1 MHPAFRVGEEAIS
14 VSLKLHESD
23 AMTLAGTPIERI
35 VIEIGRTAVLLRT
48 SDHKLAKML
57 LDCYNEFVTP
67 AENVAA
73 EFEIESHDGG
83 PISSEQE
90 VSVRWKND
98 QWIIERGDFRVRWSP
113 RRRAGTIRQA
123 ASPFATDSALRIVH
137 SLVLAS
143 EGGFLLHAA
152 SAIRNGRAFLFAG
165 ASGAGKT
172 TISSLAPSD
181 VVLLSDEISYIRREG
196 NTYRAYGTPFTGEL
210 GRNGEN
216 VSAPVEKLFF
226 LVQASSNGE
235 ACVGRSEAV
244 GKLLKN
250 ILFFSI
256 ETSLIERMFK
266 TAVDFA
272 SCVPAKN
279 LLFSP
284 EPAIWNLI
292 A

>member
-57 LDCYNEFVTP
+57 LDRYNGFVTP

-172 TISSLAPSD
+172 TMLRFLALTFAQARRKRSSAKVVKNRQRDSEKIRKAQERVKSEFRFDNYPLPIFVYLNRLRD
-181 VVLLSDEISYIRREG
+181 VSNWPPHRSLLDALTDEWS
-196 NTYRAYGTPFTGEL
+196 
-210 GRNGEN
+210 
-216 VSAPVEKLFF
+216 
-226 LVQASSNGE
+226 
-235 ACVGRSEAV
+235 
-244 GKLLKN
+244 
-250 ILFFSI
+250 
-256 ETSLIERMFK
+256 
-266 TAVDFA
+266 AVD
-272 SCVPAKN
+272 K
-279 LLFSP
+279 LRKLP
-284 EPAIWNLI
+284 EGFFKKKLW
-292 A
+292 

>member
-57 LDCYNEFVTP
+57 LDRYNGFVTP

-172 TISSLAPSD
+172 TMRFLISGA
-181 VVLLSDEISYIRREG
+181 
-196 NTYRAYGTPFTGEL
+196 RAIP
-210 GRNGEN
+210 
-216 VSAPVEKLFF
+216 
-226 LVQASSNGE
+226 
-235 ACVGRSEAV
+235 
-244 GKLLKN
+244 
-250 ILFFSI
+250 
-256 ETSLIERMFK
+256 IERMGRRSPGNWDAMARTFLRRWK
-266 TAVDFA
+266 
-272 SCVPAKN
+272 SC
-279 LLFSP
+279 FSWCKLRAMEKP
-284 EPAIWNLI
+284 V
-292 A
+292 